1 MPRKICALVALAVI
15 VALAPASGRS
25 QDVERIAA
33 VVNED
38 VISSSDLRARLRLAL
53 LASGLPPT
61 AENEESLRP
70 QVMRQL
76 IDETLQ
82 RQEAE
87 RFEIEA
93 DPDEVEQAME
103 TIASNNG
110 ITPDQL
116 LAGLEQNGI
125 PDRTL
130 LEQIR
135 STLAWRDLVR
145 ARLMGEVSIS
155 DEEIDEAIAQMNAN
169 RGQPEYLLAE
179 IFLAIDSPTQET
191 EVAELANQLVEEIQR
206 GANFAAIAQQVSQSP
221 SAAASGDIGWVM
233 LGQLDPA
240 IDQSLAGSAGGR
252 LLPPIRTVGG
262 YHIIVVRDTRIVAAS
277 NPDDAMVQVYQLV
290 LSLPARATQGDV
302 DRIAGEL
309 RDVTETVRGCDQLG
323 ERAQSLGVA
332 DTLDLGTQRMGD
344 FEAPVRANVD
354 TLPVGQPSQIV
365 PLEGGQAAVIYMVCS
380 RQFPDDAAIDRDDI
394 ASSLAEERIS
404 MLARR
409 YLRDLRNAAYID
421 LRV

>member
-1 MPRKICALVALAVI
+1 MPRKICALIVLAVI
-15 VALAPASGRS
+15 VALAPAPGRS

-87 RFEIEA
+87 RFQIEA

-110 ITPDQL
+110 ITRDQL

-125 PDRTL
+125 PDGTL
-130 LEQIR
+130 LDQIR

-145 ARLMGEVSIS
+145 ARLMGEVNIS

-191 EVAELANQLVEEIQR
+191 EVAELAGQLVEEIQR
-206 GANFAAIAQQVSQSP
+206 GANFAAIAQQFSQSP
-221 SAAASGDIGWVM
+221 SSAASGDIGWVM

-240 IDQSLAGSAGGR
+240 IDQVLAGSGGGR
-252 LLPPIRTVGG
+252 LLQPIRTVGG

-277 NPDDAMVQVYQLV
+277 NPQDATVQVYQLM
-290 LSLPARATQGDV
+290 LSLPARPTQADV
-302 DRIAGEL
+302 DRISGEL
-309 RDVTETVRGCDQLG
+309 QGVTQTVRGCDQFG

-332 DTLDLGTQRMGD
+332 DTLDLGTRRLGD
-344 FEAPVRANVD
+344 FEPAVQSSVE
-354 TLPVGQPSQIV
+354 TIPVGQPSQIV
-365 PLEGGQAAVIYMVCS
+365 ALEGGQAAAIYMVCS
-380 RQFPDDAAIDRDDI
+380 RQFPDDAAIDRDEI
-394 ASSLAEERIS
+394 AGSLAEERIS